1 MRKDKL
7 TFHFNEFIQEFK
19 AQITEDV
26 TTSVIE
32 SLKGFMEALPQSRP
46 TDDMQHVTL
55 NELASLF
62 SISKSKINQLRKKHK
77 DFPLVKIGTSVRF
90 NPREVKVFL
99 DKL

>member
-1 MRKDKL
+1 MQQDKL
-7 TFHFNEFIQEFK
+7 TYHFNEFISEFK
-19 AQITEDV
+19 SQITEEV
-26 TTSVIE
+26 ATSVID
-32 SLKGFMEALPQSRP
+32 SLKEVIKSLPQGRP

-55 NELASLF
+55 SELACLF